1 MENTARDAADILA
14 LVEPRF
20 GSTERARHW
29 FETEP
34 LPGFGG
40 RTAKQL
46 VTAGRAGE
54 VREFMAAIDAG
65 IHS

>member
-1 MENTARDAADILA
+1 VENTARDAADILA

-29 FETEP
+29 FKTEP
-34 LPGFGG
+34 LPGFSG
-40 RTAKQL
+40 RTAQQL
-46 VTAGRAGE
+46 VRAGRAAE
-54 VREFMAAIDAG
+54 VREFVAAIDVG